1 VTQDRPTLLLL
12 DGHSLA
18 YRAFYALPVEKFAT
32 ADGTVTNAVYGFT
45 SMLLNLLR
53 DERPTHAAVAFDVS
67 RTTFRTAEFPAY
79 KATRSASPAEFG
91 PQIGLIRSVLEAL
104 ALPVIAL
111 EGFEADDVIATL
123 SRQAE
128 RDGLDVLVVTG
139 DRDAFQLVDE
149 RITVLYPRKG
159 VSDLARMTPLAV
171 EERYGI
177 RPDQY
182 ADFAALRGD
191 PSDNLPGIPGV
202 GEKTAA
208 KWIAAFGSVGALI
221 DRADEVP
228 GKAGQSLREHAPAVL
243 LNRRLT
249 QLVDDAP
256 VGLGTEDLRR
266 SGFDRAGL
274 DALFDRLEFRVLRD
288 RVHALT
294 GDPAASDPDSGADPT
309 TIDGSGFPL
318 APGAFATSWAG
329 RTGAFGLAVTGR
341 AIHGTGTLD
350 LIGLAHGDDAVH
362 LDPQLLDADDRRVFG
377 ALLADPAQRWT
388 VHDLNAT
395 GLLLVEA
402 GWSVP
407 AGPTTDTELA
417 AYLLAP
423 DARGYEL
430 DLLCRARLGRDLP
443 GGTEDTAQLTL
454 GGDDARSEERVR
466 ASARALLEL
475 GPLLR
480 ADLAA
485 REASDLHDALEIPLT
500 RVIIAMERAGV
511 AVASDELR
519 GLARD
524 FDAVALEAV
533 REAEHLAGRPVNL
546 ASPKQLQTVLFDDL
560 DMPRTK
566 RTKTGFS
573 TDAESL
579 QQLLDKTGHPFL
591 VQVMRHRDA
600 AKLRASVEG
609 LLAAVSPD
617 GRVRTTLR
625 QTIAATGR
633 LSSTDPNLQNIPVR
647 TAEGRR
653 IRACFTVGQGYA
665 ALMTADYSQIEM
677 RIMAHASQDAGLIAA
692 FQAGE
697 DLHRTMAAEVFG
709 VRADQVDAE
718 MRRRIKAM
726 SYGLA
731 YGLSAF
737 GLARQLG
744 TSNDEA
750 RALMDQYFE
759 RFGGVR
765 DYLDGVVDQARRT
778 GYTETILGRRRYLPD
793 LASDNRQRREAAE
806 RMALNAPIQGSAAD
820 IIKRAMLGVA
830 RGLDDEGLSS
840 RLVLQI
846 HDELLL
852 EIVPGE
858 ETAVESLVRD
868 RMAAAYALAVPLDVS
883 VGLGADWDAAAH

>member
-1 VTQDRPTLLLL
+1 VTEDRSTLLLL

-53 DERPTHAAVAFDVS
+53 DERPTHVAVAFDVS

-79 KATRSASPAEFG
+79 KATRTASPAEFG
-91 PQIGLIRSVLEAL
+91 PQIDLIRSVLDVL
-104 ALPVIAL
+104 AVPVVAL

-123 SRQAE
+123 SRQAA

-159 VSDLARMTPLAV
+159 VSDLARMTPDAV

-208 KWIAAFGSVGALI
+208 KWIAAFGSVGALV

-228 GKAGQSLREHAPAVL
+228 GKAGQALRDHAPSVL

-256 VGLGTEDLRR
+256 VGLGTDALRR
-266 SGFDRAGL
+266 AEVDRGAV

-288 RVHALT
+288 RLNAVT
-294 GDPAASDPDSGADPT
+294 GATAPVDPDGAPDTAP
-309 TIDGSGFPL
+309 IDGSGAAP
-318 APGAFATSWAG
+318 APGGFAASWTG
-329 RTGAFGLAVTGR
+329 RTGTFGLAVSGR
-341 AIHGTGTLD
+341 ALHGGGSLD
-350 LIGLAHGDDAVH
+350 LIGLAHGEDAVL
-362 LDPQLLDADDRRVFG
+362 LDPQVLDDDDRRVLG
-377 ALLADPAQRWT
+377 ELLADAGHAWV
-388 VHDLNAT
+388 VHDLNVT
-395 GLLLVEA
+395 GLLLADA
-402 GWSVP
+402 GWPVP
-407 AGPTTDTELA
+407 AGSTTDAELA

-443 GGTEDTAQLTL
+443 GGATDTAQLSF
-454 GGDDARSEERVR
+454 GDEDGRAHERVR

-480 ADLAA
+480 DDLAG
-485 REASDLHDALEIPLT
+485 RGSTELHDALEIPLT
-500 RVIIAMERAGV
+500 RVIIGMERAGV
-511 AVASDELR
+511 AVDPEGLR

-524 FDAVALEAV
+524 FDTVAMDAVHEAQQ
-533 REAEHLAGRPVNL
+533 LAGRPINL

-579 QQLLDKTGHPFL
+579 QNLLEQTGHPFL

-609 LLAAVSPD
+609 LLAAVSSD

-709 VRADQVDAE
+709 VPADHVDAE

-765 DYLDGVVDQARRT
+765 DYLDGVVDEARRT
-778 GYTETILGRRRYLPD
+778 GYTQTLLGRRRYLPD
-793 LASDNRQRREAAE
+793 LASDNRQRRDAAE

-830 RGLDDEGLSS
+830 QGLADEGLVT

-852 EIVPGE
+852 EVAPGE
-858 ETAVESLVRD
+858 EAAVEALVRE
-868 RMAAAYALAVPLDVS
+868 RMAGAYDLAVPLDVS
-883 VGLGADWDAAAH
+883 VGLGPDWDAAAH